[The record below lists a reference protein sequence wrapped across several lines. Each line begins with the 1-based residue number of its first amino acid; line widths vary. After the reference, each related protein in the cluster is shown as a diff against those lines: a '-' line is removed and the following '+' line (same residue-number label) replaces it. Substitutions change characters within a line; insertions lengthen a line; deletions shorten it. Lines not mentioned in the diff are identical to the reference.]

1 MRCVVALFS
10 LMQRHVRGDC
20 PEAESMSLI
29 NQEDV
34 YNSCGTKIKTDLMQ
48 GNAVVLFAYG
58 LSGSGKTFTVFG
70 VRLKV

>member
-1 MRCVVALFS
+1 MT
-10 LMQRHVRGDC
+10 
-20 PEAESMSLI
+20 LI

-34 YNSCGTKIKTDLMQ
+34 YNSCGTKIKTDLLQ

-70 VRLKV
+70 VRIGSVVCCASPTRNELCLCI